1 MENRT
6 PLSGQS
12 SCDITHVKKVLL
24 NLLNKPFNNESLNQ
38 KEFDFIIDIIEIYPY
53 ILDEIGFKPD
63 KFYVLMDKN
72 EILATEIL
80 FKLINCNLF
89 EDYLTLFIEKGW
101 SVNSLK
107 IINKLIQ
114 SVELPSCF
122 IKLYLQHI
130 IKEYKEQNSLEQKLR
145 LAKLF
150 SFFILNLLTHEHI
163 TVDVIPTSI
172 NVILD
177 KNYKDPD
184 IIKLRETII
193 SYRN

>member
-6 PLSGQS
+6 PLSGQN

-63 KFYVLMDKN
+63 KFYILMDKN

-89 EDYLTLFIEKGW
+89 EDYLTLFIEKAW

>member
-1 MENRT
+1 
-6 PLSGQS
+6 
-12 SCDITHVKKVLL
+12 
-24 NLLNKPFNNESLNQ
+24 
-38 KEFDFIIDIIEIYPY
+38 
-53 ILDEIGFKPD
+53 
-63 KFYVLMDKN
+63 MDKN

-89 EDYLTLFIEKGW
+89 EDYLTLFIEKSW

-130 IKEYKEQNSLEQKLR
+130 IKEYNEQNSLEQKLR

-193 SYRN
+193 SSRN

>member
-12 SCDITHVKKVLL
+12 SYDISHVKKVLL

-89 EDYLTLFIEKGW
+89 EDYLTLFIEKAW

-172 NVILD
+172 NIILD
-177 KNYKDPD
+177 KNYKDPY

>member
-12 SCDITHVKKVLL
+12 SCDITDVKKVLL

-89 EDYLTLFIEKGW
+89 EDYLTLFIEKAW

>member
-1 MENRT
+1 
-6 PLSGQS
+6 
-12 SCDITHVKKVLL
+12 
-24 NLLNKPFNNESLNQ
+24 
-38 KEFDFIIDIIEIYPY
+38 
-53 ILDEIGFKPD
+53 
-63 KFYVLMDKN
+63 MDKN

-89 EDYLTLFIEKGW
+89 EDYLTLFIEKAW

-130 IKEYKEQNSLEQKLR
+130 IKQYKEQNTIEQKLR

-177 KNYKDPD
+177 KNSKDPD

-193 SYRN
+193 SFRN

>member
-12 SCDITHVKKVLL
+12 SYDISHVKKVLL

-89 EDYLTLFIEKGW
+89 EDYLTLFIEKAW